1 MSSSST
7 SCVRSP
13 GKRDMRSSSS
23 SRTVWPRA
31 GTCRSPP
38 TSCRNVGGMR
48 TVVMR
53 VSASPWL
60 SWPGAGGASSRAELG
75 VVDVF
80 GDGRVLAADGACGVL
95 LQPDL
100 AELGRERVEE
110 QQPADQRLA
119 DPEQQLD

>member
-1 MSSSST
+1 
-7 SCVRSP
+7 
-13 GKRDMRSSSS
+13 
-23 SRTVWPRA
+23 
-31 GTCRSPP
+31 
-38 TSCRNVGGMR
+38 MR

-119 DPEQQLD
+119 DPEQQLDRLARLQRADDAGQHAEHAALRAARCELGRR